1 MMLNWSNVIGLT
13 VVALILLFA
22 LLRVE
27 RKRMWVVILLLV
39 APTTLLLIIWA
50 NFYRR
55 WPETLLALA
64 IGLVFAG
71 TWWFLYGRKLP
82 PPTTENIKV
91 WGQEEVPKPKA
102 PEAASLQAEIER
114 LKIEKATMEAELQ
127 RLRGNGKGGQSI

>member
-1 MMLNWSNVIGLT
+1 MNWTNVIGLT
-13 VVALILLFA
+13 FVVLLLLFA

-27 RKRMWVVILLLV
+27 RKRMWVVVLLFV
-39 APTTLLLIIWA
+39 APTAILLVIWA

-55 WPETLLALA
+55 WPELLFALAL
-64 IGLVFAG
+64 GLVFAG

-91 WGQEEVPKPKA
+91 WGQEDVPKPKA

-114 LKIEKATMEAELQ
+114 LKLEKAKVEAELQ
-127 RLRGNGKGGQSI
+127 RLKGNGKGGQNI